1 MNTLR
6 LFRAA
11 LHLALALI
19 CIPATAL
26 AESDI
31 PGGKDHPMFSR
42 IPGYYISAYKE
53 EEFAA
58 YDFTNEKGEEVTVEG
73 QLTEIT
79 YTLPD
84 SAPRG
89 ATLKIVRNFT
99 NAVKKLGGK
108 SYEYAGNTNYLNIIK
123 EGREVW
129 VRVYASED
137 DYTLTILQKGEVK
150 QEITADWMLEE
161 LNRSGH
167 VALYIH
173 FDTGKAVIRP
183 ESEAVVRQIVTMLR
197 DHADLNILV
206 EGHTD
211 DVGAD
216 DANLKLSKQRAEAVV
231 QVIVAQGIA
240 QQRLSAAGFGE
251 KKPIA
256 DNKTEKGRAKNRR
269 VELVKK

>member
-84 SAPRG
+84 SAPR
-89 ATLKIVRNFT
+89 
-99 NAVKKLGGK
+99 AVLRAFGWGGF
-108 SYEYAGNTNYLNIIK
+108 STSTVSAM
-123 EGREVW
+123 
-129 VRVYASED
+129 
-137 DYTLTILQKGEVK
+137 
-150 QEITADWMLEE
+150 TAPF
-161 LNRSGH
+161 S
-167 VALYIH
+167 
-173 FDTGKAVIRP
+173 P
-183 ESEAVVRQIVTMLR
+183 
-197 DHADLNILV
+197 
-206 EGHTD
+206 
-211 DVGAD
+211 
-216 DANLKLSKQRAEAVV
+216 
-231 QVIVAQGIA
+231 
-240 QQRLSAAGFGE
+240 
-251 KKPIA
+251 
-256 DNKTEKGRAKNRR
+256 
-269 VELVKK
+269 